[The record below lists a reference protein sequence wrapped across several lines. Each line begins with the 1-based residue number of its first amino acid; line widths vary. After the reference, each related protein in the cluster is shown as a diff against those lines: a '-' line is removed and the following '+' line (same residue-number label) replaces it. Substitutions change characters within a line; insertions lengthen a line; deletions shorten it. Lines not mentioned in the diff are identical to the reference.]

1 MNNIVQELEP
11 LKDKL
16 RNHSLYNNIKDVED
30 LKIFSS
36 AHVYAVWD
44 FMSLLKFLQIKLTS
58 TSLPWFP
65 SENNT
70 TAKLINEIVAGEET
84 DEDQNANP
92 MSHFEMYINSIQE
105 FGLDTD
111 EILNNINSLNK
122 LESIEEDIDKL
133 DIKDYVKNFLKFTF
147 SVIKRGNVHEV
158 ASVFTFG
165 REDLIPDMFIPLI
178 EGINAKNNDLNKLI
192 YYFKRHIEVDG
203 DLHGPMSMEM
213 LSYLCN
219 NDAKKISEASSIS
232 NEALLAR
239 ISLWD
244 GIENEIKQRKK
255 TMKKLNTLF
264 LILTL
269 STGCSQ
275 EIVSSKYAESINSND
290 LEDLLSVYSSD
301 GFEGR
306 QTGTKGDR
314 TAANFLRD
322 FYISNKIGP
331 ALNTIDYFQ
340 PYQLNLP
347 GKMYTFNYSFPS
359 NLEDTTDM
367 LKVIIL

>member
-1 MNNIVQELEP
+1 M
-11 LKDKL
+11 
-16 RNHSLYNNIKDVED
+16 
-30 LKIFSS
+30 
-36 AHVYAVWD
+36 
-44 FMSLLKFLQIKLTS
+44 
-58 TSLPWFP
+58 
-65 SENNT
+65 
-70 TAKLINEIVAGEET
+70 
-84 DEDQNANP
+84 
-92 MSHFEMYINSIQE
+92 
-105 FGLDTD
+105 
-111 EILNNINSLNK
+111 
-122 LESIEEDIDKL
+122 

-255 TMKKLNTLF
+255 
-264 LILTL
+264 
-269 STGCSQ
+269 
-275 EIVSSKYAESINSND
+275 
-290 LEDLLSVYSSD
+290 
-301 GFEGR
+301 
-306 QTGTKGDR
+306 
-314 TAANFLRD
+314 
-322 FYISNKIGP
+322 
-331 ALNTIDYFQ
+331 
-340 PYQLNLP
+340 
-347 GKMYTFNYSFPS
+347 NY
-359 NLEDTTDM
+359 E
-367 LKVIIL
+367 KA

>member
-133 DIKDYVKNFLKFTF
+133 DIKNYVKNFLKFTF

-178 EGINAKNNDLNKLI
+178 EGINAENNDLDKLI

-219 NDAKKISEASSIS
+219 DEAKKISEASSIS

-255 TMKKLNTLF
+255 
-264 LILTL
+264 
-269 STGCSQ
+269 
-275 EIVSSKYAESINSND
+275 
-290 LEDLLSVYSSD
+290 
-301 GFEGR
+301 
-306 QTGTKGDR
+306 
-314 TAANFLRD
+314 
-322 FYISNKIGP
+322 
-331 ALNTIDYFQ
+331 
-340 PYQLNLP
+340 
-347 GKMYTFNYSFPS
+347 NY
-359 NLEDTTDM
+359 E
-367 LKVIIL
+367 KA

>member
-16 RNHSLYNNIKDVED
+16 RNHSLYNNIKDTED

-133 DIKDYVKNFLKFTF
+133 DIKNYVKNFLKFTF

-165 REDLIPDMFIPLI
+165 REDLIPDMFINIVKSLNEKP
-178 EGINAKNNDLNKLI
+178 GSKTNDLL
-192 YYFKRHIEVDG
+192 YYLERHIEMDG
-203 DLHGPMSMEM
+203 DEHGPMALKMISG
-213 LSYLCN
+213 LCGDDKEKW
-219 NDAKKISEASSIS
+219 NDAVEFS
-232 NEALLAR
+232 NQALKQR
-239 ISLWD
+239 IKLWD
-244 GIENEIKQRKK
+244 
-255 TMKKLNTLF
+255 
-264 LILTL
+264 
-269 STGCSQ
+269 
-275 EIVSSKYAESINSND
+275 
-290 LEDLLSVYSSD
+290 
-301 GFEGR
+301 
-306 QTGTKGDR
+306 
-314 TAANFLRD
+314 
-322 FYISNKIGP
+322 YISSQI
-331 ALNTIDYFQ
+331 
-340 PYQLNLP
+340 
-347 GKMYTFNYSFPS
+347 
-359 NLEDTTDM
+359 
-367 LKVIIL
+367 